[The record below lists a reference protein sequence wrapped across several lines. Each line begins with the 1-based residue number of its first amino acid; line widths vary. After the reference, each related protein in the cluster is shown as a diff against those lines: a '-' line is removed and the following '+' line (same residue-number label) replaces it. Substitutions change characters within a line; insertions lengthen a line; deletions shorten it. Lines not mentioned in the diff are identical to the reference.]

1 MHELDGLTGMAYGR
15 VERLRIHERRTA
27 IEAGVVLQCEMCG
40 ACYGAAREWRDTRD
54 RSTALNIAD
63 AMARASASPARSRP
77 PIGTLVLSRGAL
89 RTVAK
94 AFDIRAT
101 DAALQEYLAAET
113 STADKVERDAI
124 RAAFALIDKN
134 GDGVLTRIE
143 VIKALKKSKEV
154 QHLLRLPAAIRQEDG
169 TRDAFEK
176 VYQKIDVDDSKS
188 ITREEFEAYFLPPAP
203 PPPHNTLWF
212 MLLVVLV
219 GVLLGTVVAFAL
231 RSSGMAAADGLPPQ
245 AVEAAAAGLP
255 PADPEPAMSDDAV
268 AAAGVEAEPSLIDQA
283 AQ

>member
-1 MHELDGLTGMAYGR
+1 MRGVR
-15 VERLRIHERRTA
+15 Q
-27 IEAGVVLQCEMCG
+27 EAGVVLQCEMCG

-203 PPPHNTLWF
+203 PPPHNTLWL
-212 MLLVVLV
+212 MLLVVVV

-231 RSSGMAAADGLPPQ
+231 RSGMAAADGLPPQ
-245 AVEAAAAGLP
+245 ADEAAAAALP
-255 PADPEPAMSDDAV
+255 QAVPQPAMSDDAV
-268 AAAGVEAEPSLIDQA
+268 AAAGVEAEAGLIDQA

>member
-1 MHELDGLTGMAYGR
+1 MLATAPR
-15 VERLRIHERRTA
+15 VGETASRGAIIARRS
-27 IEAGVVLQCEMCG
+27 I
-40 ACYGAAREWRDTRD
+40 
-54 RSTALNIAD
+54 SD

-77 PIGTLVLSRGAL
+77 PIGTLALSRGAL

-203 PPPHNTLWF
+203 PPPHNTLCF
-212 MLLVVLV
+212 MLLVVVV

-231 RSSGMAAADGLPPQ
+231 RSGMAAADGLPPQ

-255 PADPEPAMSDDAV
+255 PAEPEPAMSDDAV
-268 AAAGVEAEPSLIDQA
+268 AAGVEAEPSLIDQA

>member
-1 MHELDGLTGMAYGR
+1 
-15 VERLRIHERRTA
+15 
-27 IEAGVVLQCEMCG
+27 MCG
-40 ACYGAAREWRDTRD
+40 ACYGAARGGATHAR
-54 RSTALNIAD
+54 RSTALNSD
-63 AMARASASPARSRP
+63 MARASASPARSRP

-188 ITREEFEAYFLPPAP
+188 ITREEFEAYFLPPA
-203 PPPHNTLWF
+203 
-212 MLLVVLV
+212 
-219 GVLLGTVVAFAL
+219 L
-231 RSSGMAAADGLPPQ
+231 RRLIIPCGLCC
-245 AVEAAAAGLP
+245 
-255 PADPEPAMSDDAV
+255 
-268 AAAGVEAEPSLIDQA
+268 SL
-283 AQ
+283 

>member
-1 MHELDGLTGMAYGR
+1 MP
-15 VERLRIHERRTA
+15 
-27 IEAGVVLQCEMCG
+27 
-40 ACYGAAREWRDTRD
+40 
-54 RSTALNIAD
+54 
-63 AMARASASPARSRP
+63 RASASPSRSRP
-77 PIGTLVLSRGAL
+77 PIGTLALSRGAL

-169 TRDAFEK
+169 TRDAFEE

-203 PPPHNTLWF
+203 LPPHNTTGLWF
-212 MLLVVLV
+212 MLLVVVV

-231 RSSGMAAADGLPPQ
+231 RSGMAAADGLPPQ
-245 AVEAAAAGLP
+245 AVEAAAAGLA
-255 PADPEPAMSDDAV
+255 PAEPEPAMSDDAV